1 MLSIT
6 VGILVGGIITIA
18 ILTLGEVLA
27 EAARPTRRCNAKN
40 WRVQR

>member
-6 VGILVGGIITIA
+6 VGILVGGIIATA

-27 EAARPTRRCNAKN
+27 ESARPTRRCNAKN
-40 WRVQR
+40 WRVDR

>member
-27 EAARPTRRCNAKN
+27 ESARPRRCNAKN
-40 WRVQR
+40 WRVDR

>member
-27 EAARPTRRCNAKN
+27 ESNTRSRKYARN
-40 WRVQR
+40 WRVDR

>member
-27 EAARPTRRCNAKN
+27 ESGCNGDKKTGG
-40 WRVQR
+40 